1 MVETSHTIGVRAG
14 AKGESSVTLENG
26 RVITDSM
33 AEKQAK
39 GNSPKKKIKQ
49 TIKAEFREV
58 EQPPSV
64 NNEVQKIDPQKL
76 LKDLLPS
83 GFNAIVS
90 EKLESGKAW
99 HFPYS
104 NTYMVNKEDWNLFLS
119 QVIVLINNAQNSD
132 SLELNTIKPSDDP
145 ALGPLMGLMGDIFST

>member
-26 RVITDSM
+26 TVITDSM
-33 AEKQAK
+33 ANDSASKGKAIKAMPKKESKAQPPK
-39 GNSPKKKIKQ
+39 GNS
-49 TIKAEFREV
+49 
-58 EQPPSV
+58 
-64 NNEVQKIDPQKL
+64 EVQKIEPEKL
-76 LKDLLPS
+76 LEDLLPS

-104 NTYMVNKEDWNLFLS
+104 NTYMVNKEDWQMFLT
-119 QVIVLINNAQNSD
+119 QLTAIINEARKT
-132 SLELNTIKPSDDP
+132 ETITLNTISPSDDP
-145 ALGPLMGLMGDIFST
+145 SLGPLLGLMGEFFST